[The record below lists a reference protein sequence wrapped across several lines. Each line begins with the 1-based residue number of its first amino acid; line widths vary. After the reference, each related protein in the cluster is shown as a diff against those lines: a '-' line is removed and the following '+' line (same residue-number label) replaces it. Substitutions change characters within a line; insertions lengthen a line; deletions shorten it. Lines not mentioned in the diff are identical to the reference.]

1 MQNDEV
7 IVLVANAKGRAR
19 VDKFVSY
26 TIDADLYS
34 PEGSFS
40 FECDF
45 KYDMNRGNLCQIFVN
60 RKCVMAGIID
70 TVRRSLSRSGPKMEI
85 EGRSVASVLADSSV
99 TKFGTL
105 PRTLPQLAERLVK
118 DLPFLSRKDFVFNSG
133 SDKDK
138 IKRKF
143 VELSPGDSVFDVLK
157 KAANSLGFLFWA
169 SPDGSLVFDKPV
181 ERGKADFRIHAFE
194 NGEEMDYIEGSVT
207 ETLNGQHSLIKV
219 IGESQ
224 DDSDI
229 KYVAA
234 SVKND
239 DFPFYRPL
247 VVNWNENEGPAKK
260 TAELQLATE
269 KASAIQLEYTMPGH
283 SQNGIPWTINAF
295 CDVED
300 HYNGAVDSYLIKRR
314 TFTLSRSEGKRTR
327 LELQPGGS
335 L

>member
-1 MQNDEV
+1 MNRDEV
-7 IVLVANAKGRAR
+7 ILLVRNAR

-40 FECDF
+40 FECNS
-45 KYDMNRGNLCQIFVN
+45 KYDVEKGNTCQIFVN

-70 TVRRSLSRSGPKMEI
+70 TVRRSLSRSGPKMNI
-85 EGRSVASVLADSSV
+85 EGRSVAAVLADSSV
-99 TKFGTL
+99 TKFATL
-105 PRTLPQLAERLVK
+105 PTTLPQLVERLVR
-118 DLPFLSRKDFVFNSG
+118 DLPFLSKKDFVFNSG
-133 SDKDK
+133 SDKAK
-138 IKRKF
+138 VQRKF
-143 VELSPGDSVFDVLK
+143 VEVSPGDSVFEVIK
-157 KAANSLGFLFWA
+157 KAANSQGYLFWA
-169 SPDGSLVFDKPV
+169 SPDGELVFDKPV
-181 ERGKADFRIHAFE
+181 ERGKTDFKIHAFE
-194 NGEEMDYIEGSVT
+194 DGSEIDYIEGSVS
-207 ETLNGQHSLIKV
+207 ETLNEQHSLIKV

-224 DDSDI
+224 DDNDI

-269 KASAIQLEYTMPGH
+269 KAASIQLEYTMPGH

-300 HYNGAVDSYLIKRR
+300 HYNGANGAYLIKRR
-314 TFTLSRSEGKRTR
+314 TFTLDRSEGKRTK

>member
-1 MQNDEV
+1 MNPDEV
-7 IVLVANAKGRAR
+7 ILLVRNAR

-26 TIDADLYS
+26 TIDSDLYS

-40 FECDF
+40 FECDSR
-45 KYDMNRGNLCQIFVN
+45 YDVNKGDTCQILVN
-60 RKCVMAGIID
+60 RVCVMAGIID

-85 EGRSVASVLADSSV
+85 EGRSVAAVLADSSV
-99 TKFGTL
+99 TKFATL
-105 PRTLPQLAERLVK
+105 PTTLPQLTERLVR
-118 DLPFLSRKDFVFNSG
+118 DLPFLSRKDFVFKSG
-133 SDKDK
+133 SDKAK
-138 IKRKF
+138 VQRKF
-143 VELSPGDSVFDVLK
+143 VEVSPGDSVFDVIK
-157 KAANSLGFLFWA
+157 KAANSQGYLFWA
-169 SPDGSLVFDKPV
+169 SPEGQLVFDKPV
-181 ERGKADFRIHAFE
+181 ERGKADFKIHAFE

-207 ETLNGQHSLIKV
+207 ETLDGQHSLIKV
-219 IGESQ
+219 VGESQ
-224 DDSDI
+224 DDNDI

-234 SVKND
+234 SVKNT

-269 KASAIQLEYTMPGH
+269 KAAAIQLEYTMPGH

-300 HYNGAVDSYLIKRR
+300 HYNGANDAYLIKHR
-314 TFTLSRSEGKRTR
+314 TFTLDRNEGKRTK

>member
-40 FECDF
+40 FECDS

-157 KAANSLGFLFWA
+157 KAAN
-169 SPDGSLVFDKPV
+169 
-181 ERGKADFRIHAFE
+181 
-194 NGEEMDYIEGSVT
+194 
-207 ETLNGQHSLIKV
+207 
-219 IGESQ
+219 
-224 DDSDI
+224 
-229 KYVAA
+229 
-234 SVKND
+234 
-239 DFPFYRPL
+239 
-247 VVNWNENEGPAKK
+247 
-260 TAELQLATE
+260 
-269 KASAIQLEYTMPGH
+269 
-283 SQNGIPWTINAF
+283 
-295 CDVED
+295 
-300 HYNGAVDSYLIKRR
+300 
-314 TFTLSRSEGKRTR
+314 
-327 LELQPGGS
+327 
-335 L
+335 

>member
-1 MQNDEV
+1 MNRDEV
-7 IVLVANAKGRAR
+7 ILLVRNAR

-40 FECDF
+40 FECDS
-45 KYDMNRGNLCQIFVN
+45 KYDVEKGNTCQIFVN

-70 TVRRSLSRSGPKMEI
+70 TVRRSLSRSGPKMNI
-85 EGRSVASVLADSSV
+85 EGRSVAAVLADSSV
-99 TKFGTL
+99 TKFATL
-105 PRTLPQLAERLVK
+105 PTTLPQLVERLVR

-133 SDKDK
+133 SDKAK
-138 IKRKF
+138 VQRKF
-143 VELSPGDSVFDVLK
+143 VEVSPGDSVFEVIK
-157 KAANSLGFLFWA
+157 KAANSQGYLFWA
-169 SPDGSLVFDKPV
+169 SPEGELVFDKPV
-181 ERGKADFRIHAFE
+181 ERGKTDFKIHAFE
-194 NGEEMDYIEGSVT
+194 DGSEIDYIEGSVS
-207 ETLNGQHSLIKV
+207 ETLNEQHSLIKV

-224 DDSDI
+224 DDNDI

-269 KASAIQLEYTMPGH
+269 KAASIQLEYTMPGH

-300 HYNGAVDSYLIKRR
+300 HYNGANGAYLIKRR
-314 TFTLSRSEGKRTR
+314 TFTLDRSEGKRTK

>member
-1 MQNDEV
+1 MNPDEV
-7 IVLVANAKGRAR
+7 ILLVRNAR

-26 TIDADLYS
+26 TIDSDLYS

-40 FECDF
+40 FECDSR
-45 KYDMNRGNLCQIFVN
+45 YDVNKGDTCQIFVN
-60 RKCVMAGIID
+60 RVCVMAGIID

-85 EGRSVASVLADSSV
+85 EGRSVAAVLADSSV
-99 TKFGTL
+99 TKFATL
-105 PRTLPQLAERLVK
+105 PTTLPQLTERLVR
-118 DLPFLSRKDFVFNSG
+118 DLPFLSRKDFVFKSG
-133 SDKDK
+133 SDKAK
-138 IKRKF
+138 VQRKF
-143 VELSPGDSVFDVLK
+143 VEVSPGDSVFDVIK
-157 KAANSLGFLFWA
+157 KAANSQGYLFWA
-169 SPDGSLVFDKPV
+169 SPEGQLVFDKPV
-181 ERGKADFRIHAFE
+181 ERGEADFKIHAFE
-194 NGEEMDYIEGSVT
+194 DGSEIDYIEGSVT
-207 ETLNGQHSLIKV
+207 ETLDGQHSLIKV
-219 IGESQ
+219 VGESQ
-224 DDSDI
+224 DDNDI

-234 SVKND
+234 SVKNS

-269 KASAIQLEYTMPGH
+269 KAAAIQLEYTMPGH

-300 HYNGAVDSYLIKRR
+300 HYNGANDAYLIKHR
-314 TFTLSRSEGKRTR
+314 TFTLDRNEGKRTK

>member
-1 MQNDEV
+1 MNPDEV
-7 IVLVANAKGRAR
+7 ILLVRNAR

-26 TIDADLYS
+26 TIDSDLYS

-40 FECDF
+40 FECDS
-45 KYDMNRGNLCQIFVN
+45 KYDVNKGDTCQIFVN
-60 RKCVMAGIID
+60 RVCVMAGIID
-70 TVRRSLSRSGPKMEI
+70 TVQRSLSHNGPKMNI
-85 EGRSVASVLADSSV
+85 DGRSVAAVLADSSV
-99 TKFGTL
+99 TKFATL
-105 PRTLPQLAERLVK
+105 PTTLPQLTERLVR
-118 DLPFLSRKDFVFNSG
+118 DLPFLSRKDFVFKSG
-133 SDKDK
+133 SDKAK
-138 IKRKF
+138 VQRKF
-143 VELSPGDSVFDVLK
+143 VEVSPGDSVFDVIK
-157 KAANSLGFLFWA
+157 KAANSQGYLFWA
-169 SPDGSLVFDKPV
+169 SPEGQLVFDKPV
-181 ERGKADFRIHAFE
+181 ERGKADFKIHAFE

-207 ETLNGQHSLIKV
+207 ETLDGQHSLIKV
-219 IGESQ
+219 VGESQ
-224 DDSDI
+224 DDNDI

-234 SVKND
+234 SVKNS

-269 KASAIQLEYTMPGH
+269 KAAAIQLEYTMPGH

-300 HYNGAVDSYLIKRR
+300 HYNGANDAYLIKHR
-314 TFTLSRSEGKRTR
+314 TFTLDRNEGKRTK

>member
-1 MQNDEV
+1 MNPDEV
-7 IVLVANAKGRAR
+7 ILLVRNAR

-26 TIDADLYS
+26 TIDSDLYS

-40 FECDF
+40 FECDSR
-45 KYDMNRGNLCQIFVN
+45 YDVNKGDTCQIFVN
-60 RKCVMAGIID
+60 RVCVMAGIID

-85 EGRSVASVLADSSV
+85 EGRSVAAVLADSSV
-99 TKFGTL
+99 TKFATL
-105 PRTLPQLAERLVK
+105 PTTLPQLTERLVR
-118 DLPFLSRKDFVFNSG
+118 DLPFLSRKDFVFKSG
-133 SDKDK
+133 SDKAK
-138 IKRKF
+138 VQRKF
-143 VELSPGDSVFDVLK
+143 VEVSPGDSVFEVIK
-157 KAANSLGFLFWA
+157 KAANSQGYLFWA
-169 SPDGSLVFDKPV
+169 SPEGQLVFDKPV
-181 ERGKADFRIHAFE
+181 ERGKADFKIHAFE

-207 ETLNGQHSLIKV
+207 ETIDGQHSLIKV
-219 IGESQ
+219 VGESQ
-224 DDSDI
+224 DDNDI

-234 SVKND
+234 SVKNS
-239 DFPFYRPL
+239 DFPFYRPF

-269 KASAIQLEYTMPGH
+269 KAAAIQLEYTMPGH

-300 HYNGAVDSYLIKRR
+300 HYNGANDAYLIKHR
-314 TFTLSRSEGKRTR
+314 TFTLDRNEGKRTK

>member
-1 MQNDEV
+1 MNRDEV
-7 IVLVANAKGRAR
+7 ILLVRNAR

-26 TIDADLYS
+26 TVAADLYS

-40 FECDF
+40 FECDS
-45 KYDMNRGNLCQIFVN
+45 KYDVNKGDTCQIFVN
-60 RKCVMAGIID
+60 RVCVMAGIID
-70 TVRRSLSRSGPKMEI
+70 TVRRSLSRNGPKMNI
-85 EGRSVASVLADSSV
+85 EGRSVAAVLADSSV
-99 TKFGTL
+99 TKFVSL
-105 PRTLPQLAERLVK
+105 PTTLPQLVERLVR
-118 DLPFLSRKDFVFNSG
+118 DLPFLSRKDFVFKSG
-133 SDKDK
+133 SDKVK
-138 IKRKF
+138 VQRKF
-143 VELSPGDSVFDVLK
+143 IEVSPGDSVFEVIK
-157 KAANSLGFLFWA
+157 KAANSQGYLFWA
-169 SPDGSLVFDKPV
+169 SPEGELVFDKPV
-181 ERGKADFRIHAFE
+181 ERGKADFKIHAFE
-194 NGEEMDYIEGSVT
+194 DGSEMDYIEGSVT
-207 ETLNGQHSLIKV
+207 ETINEQHSLIKV

-224 DDSDI
+224 DDNDI

-269 KASAIQLEYTMPGH
+269 KAAAIQLEYTMPGH

-300 HYNGAVDSYLIKRR
+300 HYNGANGAYLIKRR
-314 TFTLSRSEGKRTR
+314 TFTLDRNEGKRTK

-335 L
+335 I

>member
-1 MQNDEV
+1 MNPDEV
-7 IVLVANAKGRAR
+7 ILLVRNAR

-26 TIDADLYS
+26 TIDSDLYS

-40 FECDF
+40 FECDSR
-45 KYDMNRGNLCQIFVN
+45 YDVNKGDTCQIFVN
-60 RKCVMAGIID
+60 RVCVMAGIID
-70 TVRRSLSRSGPKMEI
+70 TVQRSLSRNGPKMNI
-85 EGRSVASVLADSSV
+85 DGRSVAAVLADSSV
-99 TKFGTL
+99 TKFATL
-105 PRTLPQLAERLVK
+105 PTTLPQLVERLVR
-118 DLPFLSRKDFVFNSG
+118 DLPFLSRKDFVFKSG
-133 SDKDK
+133 SDKVK
-138 IKRKF
+138 VQRKF
-143 VELSPGDSVFDVLK
+143 IEVSPGDSVFDVIK
-157 KAANSLGFLFWA
+157 KAANSQGYLFWA
-169 SPDGSLVFDKPV
+169 SPEGELVFDKPV
-181 ERGKADFRIHAFE
+181 EHGKADFKIHAFE
-194 NGEEMDYIEGSVT
+194 DGSEMDYIEGSVS
-207 ETLNGQHSLIKV
+207 ETINEQHSLIKV

-224 DDSDI
+224 DDNDI

-269 KASAIQLEYTMPGH
+269 KAAAIQLEYTMPGH

-300 HYNGAVDSYLIKRR
+300 HYNGANGAYLIKRR
-314 TFTLSRSEGKRTR
+314 TFTLDRNEGKRTK

>member
-1 MQNDEV
+1 MNRDEV
-7 IVLVANAKGRAR
+7 ILLVRNAR

-40 FECDF
+40 FECDS
-45 KYDMNRGNLCQIFVN
+45 KYDVNKGDTCLIFVN
-60 RKCVMAGIID
+60 RVCVMAGIID
-70 TVRRSLSRSGPKMEI
+70 TVRRSLSRNGPKMNI
-85 EGRSVASVLADSSV
+85 EGRSVAAVLADSSV
-99 TKFGTL
+99 TKFVSL
-105 PRTLPQLAERLVK
+105 PTTLPQLVERLVR
-118 DLPFLSRKDFVFNSG
+118 DLPFLSRKDFVFKSG
-133 SDKDK
+133 SDKVK
-138 IKRKF
+138 VQRKF
-143 VELSPGDSVFDVLK
+143 IEVSPGDSVFEVIK
-157 KAANSLGFLFWA
+157 KAANSQGYLFGA
-169 SPDGSLVFDKPV
+169 SPEGELVFDKPV
-181 ERGKADFRIHAFE
+181 ERGKADFKIHAFE
-194 NGEEMDYIEGSVT
+194 DGSEMDYIEGSVT
-207 ETLNGQHSLIKV
+207 ETINEQHSLIKV

-224 DDSDI
+224 DDNDI

-269 KASAIQLEYTMPGH
+269 KAAAIQLEYTMPGH

-300 HYNGAVDSYLIKRR
+300 HYNGANGAYLIKRR
-314 TFTLSRSEGKRTR
+314 TFTLDRNEGKRTK

-335 L
+335 I

>member
-1 MQNDEV
+1 MNRDEV
-7 IVLVANAKGRAR
+7 ILLVRNAR

-40 FECDF
+40 FECDS
-45 KYDMNRGNLCQIFVN
+45 KYDVEKGNTCQIFVN

-70 TVRRSLSRSGPKMEI
+70 TVRRSLSRSGPKMSI
-85 EGRSVASVLADSSV
+85 EGRSVAAVLADSSV
-99 TKFGTL
+99 TKFATL
-105 PRTLPQLAERLVK
+105 PTTLPQLVERLVR

-133 SDKDK
+133 SDKAK
-138 IKRKF
+138 VQRKF
-143 VELSPGDSVFDVLK
+143 VEVSPGDSVFEVIK
-157 KAANSLGFLFWA
+157 KAANSQGYLFWA
-169 SPDGSLVFDKPV
+169 SPDGELVFDKPV
-181 ERGKADFRIHAFE
+181 ERGKTDFKIHAFE
-194 NGEEMDYIEGSVT
+194 DGSEIDYIEGSVS
-207 ETLNGQHSLIKV
+207 ETLNEQHSLIKV

-224 DDSDI
+224 DDNDI

-269 KASAIQLEYTMPGH
+269 KAASIQLEYTMPGH

-300 HYNGAVDSYLIKRR
+300 HYNGANGAYLIKRR
-314 TFTLSRSEGKRTR
+314 TFTLDRSEGKRTK

>member
-1 MQNDEV
+1 MNRDEV
-7 IVLVANAKGRAR
+7 ILLVRNAR

-26 TIDADLYS
+26 TINSDLYS

-40 FECDF
+40 FECDSR
-45 KYDMNRGNLCQIFVN
+45 YDVNKGDTCQIFVN
-60 RKCVMAGIID
+60 RVCVMAGIID

-85 EGRSVASVLADSSV
+85 EGRSVAAVLADSSV
-99 TKFGTL
+99 TKFATL
-105 PRTLPQLAERLVK
+105 PTTLPQLVERLVR
-118 DLPFLSRKDFVFNSG
+118 DLPFLSRKDFVFKSG
-133 SDKDK
+133 SDKVK
-138 IKRKF
+138 VHRKF
-143 VELSPGDSVFDVLK
+143 VEISPGDSVFDVIK
-157 KAANSLGFLFWA
+157 KAANSQGYLFWA
-169 SPDGSLVFDKPV
+169 SPEGQLVFDKPV
-181 ERGKADFRIHAFE
+181 ERGKADFKIHAFE

-207 ETLNGQHSLIKV
+207 ETLDGQHSLIKV
-219 IGESQ
+219 VGESQ
-224 DDSDI
+224 DDNDI

-234 SVKND
+234 SVKNS

-269 KASAIQLEYTMPGH
+269 KAAAIQLEYTMPGH

-300 HYNGAVDSYLIKRR
+300 HYNGANDAYLIKHR
-314 TFTLSRSEGKRTR
+314 TFTLDRNEGKRTK

>member
-1 MQNDEV
+1 MNPDEV
-7 IVLVANAKGRAR
+7 ILLVRNAR

-26 TIDADLYS
+26 TIDSDLYS

-40 FECDF
+40 FECDSR
-45 KYDMNRGNLCQIFVN
+45 YDVNKGDTCQIFVN
-60 RKCVMAGIID
+60 RVCVMAGIID

-85 EGRSVASVLADSSV
+85 EGRSVAAVLADSSV
-99 TKFGTL
+99 TKFATL
-105 PRTLPQLAERLVK
+105 PTTLPQLTERLVR
-118 DLPFLSRKDFVFNSG
+118 DLPFLSRKDFVFKSG
-133 SDKDK
+133 SDKAK
-138 IKRKF
+138 VQRKF
-143 VELSPGDSVFDVLK
+143 VEVSPGDSVFEVIK
-157 KAANSLGFLFWA
+157 KAANSQGYLFWA
-169 SPDGSLVFDKPV
+169 SPEGQLVFDKPV
-181 ERGKADFRIHAFE
+181 ERGKADFKIHAFE

-207 ETLNGQHSLIKV
+207 ETLDGQHSLIKV
-219 IGESQ
+219 VGESQ
-224 DDSDI
+224 DDNDI

-234 SVKND
+234 SVKNS

-247 VVNWNENEGPAKK
+247 VVNWNENEGLAKK

-269 KASAIQLEYTMPGH
+269 KAAAIQLEYTMPGH

-300 HYNGAVDSYLIKRR
+300 HYNGANDAYLIKHR
-314 TFTLSRSEGKRTR
+314 TFTLDRNEGKRTK

>member
-1 MQNDEV
+1 MNPDEV
-7 IVLVANAKGRAR
+7 ILLVRNAR

-26 TIDADLYS
+26 TIDSDLYS

-40 FECDF
+40 FECDSR
-45 KYDMNRGNLCQIFVN
+45 YDVNKGDTCQIFVN
-60 RKCVMAGIID
+60 RVCVMAGIID
-70 TVRRSLSRSGPKMEI
+70 TVRRSLSRSGPKMDI
-85 EGRSVASVLADSSV
+85 EGRSVAAVLADSSV
-99 TKFGTL
+99 TKFATL
-105 PRTLPQLAERLVK
+105 PTTLPQLTERLVR
-118 DLPFLSRKDFVFNSG
+118 DLPFLSRKDFVFKSG
-133 SDKDK
+133 SDKAK
-138 IKRKF
+138 VQRKF
-143 VELSPGDSVFDVLK
+143 VEVSPGDSVFEVIK
-157 KAANSLGFLFWA
+157 KAANSQGYLFWA
-169 SPDGSLVFDKPV
+169 SPEGQLVFDKPV
-181 ERGKADFRIHAFE
+181 ERGKADFKIHAFE

-207 ETLNGQHSLIKV
+207 ETLDGQHSLIKV
-219 IGESQ
+219 VGESQ
-224 DDSDI
+224 DDNDI

-234 SVKND
+234 SVKNT

-269 KASAIQLEYTMPGH
+269 KAAAIQLEYTMPGH

-300 HYNGAVDSYLIKRR
+300 HYNGANDAYLIKHR
-314 TFTLSRSEGKRTR
+314 TFTLDRNEGKRTK

>member
-1 MQNDEV
+1 MNRDEV
-7 IVLVANAKGRAR
+7 ILLVRNAR

-40 FECDF
+40 FECDS
-45 KYDMNRGNLCQIFVN
+45 KYDVNKGDTCQIFVN
-60 RKCVMAGIID
+60 RVCVMAGIID
-70 TVRRSLSRSGPKMEI
+70 TVQRSLSRNGPKMNI
-85 EGRSVASVLADSSV
+85 DGRSVAAVLADSSV
-99 TKFGTL
+99 TKFATL
-105 PRTLPQLAERLVK
+105 PTTLPQLVERLVR
-118 DLPFLSRKDFVFNSG
+118 DLPFLSRKDFVFKSG
-133 SDKDK
+133 SDKVK
-138 IKRKF
+138 VQRKF
-143 VELSPGDSVFDVLK
+143 IEVSPGNSVFEVIK
-157 KAANSLGFLFWA
+157 KAANSQGYLFWA
-169 SPDGSLVFDKPV
+169 SPEGELVFDKPV
-181 ERGKADFRIHAFE
+181 ERGKADFKIHAFE
-194 NGEEMDYIEGSVT
+194 DGSEMDYIEGSVT
-207 ETLNGQHSLIKV
+207 ETINEQHSLIKV

-224 DDSDI
+224 DDNDI

-269 KASAIQLEYTMPGH
+269 KAAAIQLEYTMPGH

-300 HYNGAVDSYLIKRR
+300 HYNGANGAYLIKRR
-314 TFTLSRSEGKRTR
+314 TFTLDRNEGKRTK

>member
-1 MQNDEV
+1 MNRDEV
-7 IVLVANAKGRAR
+7 ILLVRNAR

-40 FECDF
+40 FECDS
-45 KYDMNRGNLCQIFVN
+45 KYDVNKGDTCQIFVN
-60 RKCVMAGIID
+60 RVCVMAGIID
-70 TVRRSLSRSGPKMEI
+70 TVRRSLSRSGPKMDI
-85 EGRSVASVLADSSV
+85 EGRSVAAVLADSSV
-99 TKFGTL
+99 TKFATL
-105 PRTLPQLAERLVK
+105 PTTLPQLTERLVR
-118 DLPFLSRKDFVFNSG
+118 DLPFLSRKDFVFKSG
-133 SDKDK
+133 SDKAK
-138 IKRKF
+138 VQRKF
-143 VELSPGDSVFDVLK
+143 VEVSPGDSVFDVIK
-157 KAANSLGFLFWA
+157 KAANSQGYLFWA
-169 SPDGSLVFDKPV
+169 SPEGQLVFDKPV
-181 ERGKADFRIHAFE
+181 ERGKADFKIHAFE

-207 ETLNGQHSLIKV
+207 ETLDGQHSLIKV
-219 IGESQ
+219 VGESQ
-224 DDSDI
+224 DDNDI

-234 SVKND
+234 SVKNS

-269 KASAIQLEYTMPGH
+269 KAAAIQLEYTMPGH

-300 HYNGAVDSYLIKRR
+300 HYNGANDAYLIKHR
-314 TFTLSRSEGKRTR
+314 TFTLDRNEGKRTK

>member
-1 MQNDEV
+1 MNPDEV
-7 IVLVANAKGRAR
+7 ILLVRNAR

-26 TIDADLYS
+26 TIDSDLYS

-40 FECDF
+40 FECDSR
-45 KYDMNRGNLCQIFVN
+45 YDVNKGDTCQIFVN
-60 RKCVMAGIID
+60 RVCVMAGIID

-85 EGRSVASVLADSSV
+85 EGRSVAAVLADSSV
-99 TKFGTL
+99 TKFATL
-105 PRTLPQLAERLVK
+105 PTTLPQLTERLVR
-118 DLPFLSRKDFVFNSG
+118 DLPFLSRKDFVFKSG
-133 SDKDK
+133 SDKAK
-138 IKRKF
+138 VQRKF
-143 VELSPGDSVFDVLK
+143 VEVSPGDSVFDVIK
-157 KAANSLGFLFWA
+157 KAANSQGYLFWA
-169 SPDGSLVFDKPV
+169 SPEGQLVFDKPV
-181 ERGKADFRIHAFE
+181 ERGKADFKIHAFE

-207 ETLNGQHSLIKV
+207 ETLDGQHSLIKV
-219 IGESQ
+219 VGESQ
-224 DDSDI
+224 DDNDI

-234 SVKND
+234 SVKNS

-269 KASAIQLEYTMPGH
+269 KAAAIQLEYTMPGH

-300 HYNGAVDSYLIKRR
+300 HYNGANDAYLIKHR
-314 TFTLSRSEGKRTR
+314 TFTLDRNEGKRTKI
-327 LELQPGGS
+327 ELQPGGS

>member
-1 MQNDEV
+1 MNPDEV
-7 IVLVANAKGRAR
+7 ILLVRNAR

-26 TIDADLYS
+26 TIDSDLYS

-40 FECDF
+40 FECDSR
-45 KYDMNRGNLCQIFVN
+45 YDVNKGDTCQIFVN
-60 RKCVMAGIID
+60 RVCVMAGIID

-85 EGRSVASVLADSSV
+85 EGRSVAAVLADSSV
-99 TKFGTL
+99 TKFATL
-105 PRTLPQLAERLVK
+105 PTTLPQLTERLVR
-118 DLPFLSRKDFVFNSG
+118 DLPFLSRKDFVFKSG
-133 SDKDK
+133 SDKAK
-138 IKRKF
+138 VQRKF
-143 VELSPGDSVFDVLK
+143 VEVSPGDSVFDVIK
-157 KAANSLGFLFWA
+157 KAANSQGYLFWA
-169 SPDGSLVFDKPV
+169 SPEGQLVFDKPV
-181 ERGKADFRIHAFE
+181 ERGKSDFKIHAFE

-207 ETLNGQHSLIKV
+207 ETLDGQHSLIKV
-219 IGESQ
+219 VGESQ
-224 DDSDI
+224 DNNDI

-234 SVKND
+234 SVKNS

-269 KASAIQLEYTMPGH
+269 KAAAIQLEYTMPGH

-300 HYNGAVDSYLIKRR
+300 HYNGANDAYLIKHR
-314 TFTLSRSEGKRTR
+314 TFTLDRNEGKRTK

>member
-1 MQNDEV
+1 MNPDEV
-7 IVLVANAKGRAR
+7 ILLVRNAR

-26 TIDADLYS
+26 TIDSDLYS

-40 FECDF
+40 FECDS
-45 KYDMNRGNLCQIFVN
+45 KYDVNKGDTCQIFVN
-60 RKCVMAGIID
+60 RVCVMAGIID
-70 TVRRSLSRSGPKMEI
+70 TVRRSLSRSGPKMDI
-85 EGRSVASVLADSSV
+85 EGRSVAAVLADSSV
-99 TKFGTL
+99 TKFVTL
-105 PRTLPQLAERLVK
+105 PTTLPQLTERLVR
-118 DLPFLSRKDFVFNSG
+118 DLPFLSRKDFVFKSG
-133 SDKDK
+133 SDKAK
-138 IKRKF
+138 VQRKF
-143 VELSPGDSVFDVLK
+143 VEVSPGDSVFDVIK
-157 KAANSLGFLFWA
+157 KAANSQGYLFWA
-169 SPDGSLVFDKPV
+169 SPEGQLVFDKPV
-181 ERGKADFRIHAFE
+181 ERGKADFKIHAFE

-207 ETLNGQHSLIKV
+207 ETLDGQHSLIKV
-219 IGESQ
+219 VGESQ
-224 DDSDI
+224 DDNDI

-234 SVKND
+234 SVKNT

-269 KASAIQLEYTMPGH
+269 KAAAIQLEYTMPGH

-300 HYNGAVDSYLIKRR
+300 HYNGANDAYLIKHR
-314 TFTLSRSEGKRTR
+314 TFTLDRNEGKRTK

>member
-1 MQNDEV
+1 MNPDEV
-7 IVLVANAKGRAR
+7 ILLVRNAR

-26 TIDADLYS
+26 TIDSDLYS

-40 FECDF
+40 FECDSR
-45 KYDMNRGNLCQIFVN
+45 YDVNKGDNCQIFVN
-60 RKCVMAGIID
+60 RVCVMAGIID

-85 EGRSVASVLADSSV
+85 EGRSVAAVLADSSV
-99 TKFGTL
+99 TKFATL
-105 PRTLPQLAERLVK
+105 PTTLPQLTERLVR
-118 DLPFLSRKDFVFNSG
+118 DLPFLSRKDFVFKSG
-133 SDKDK
+133 SDKAK
-138 IKRKF
+138 VQRKF
-143 VELSPGDSVFDVLK
+143 VEVSPGDSVFDVIK
-157 KAANSLGFLFWA
+157 KAANSQGYLFWA
-169 SPDGSLVFDKPV
+169 SPEGQLVFDKPV
-181 ERGKADFRIHAFE
+181 ERGKADFKIHAFE

-207 ETLNGQHSLIKV
+207 ETLDGQHSLIKV
-219 IGESQ
+219 VGESQ
-224 DDSDI
+224 DDNDI

-234 SVKND
+234 SVKNS

-269 KASAIQLEYTMPGH
+269 KAAAIQLEYTMPGH

-300 HYNGAVDSYLIKRR
+300 HYNGANDAYLIKHR
-314 TFTLSRSEGKRTR
+314 TFTLDRNEGKRTK

>member
-1 MQNDEV
+1 MNPDEV
-7 IVLVANAKGRAR
+7 ILLVRNAR

-26 TIDADLYS
+26 TIDSDLYS

-40 FECDF
+40 FECDSR
-45 KYDMNRGNLCQIFVN
+45 YDVNKGDTCQIFVN
-60 RKCVMAGIID
+60 RVCVMAGIID

-85 EGRSVASVLADSSV
+85 EGRSVAAVLADSSV
-99 TKFGTL
+99 TKFATL
-105 PRTLPQLAERLVK
+105 PTTLPQLTERLVR
-118 DLPFLSRKDFVFNSG
+118 DLPFLSRKDFVFKSG
-133 SDKDK
+133 SDKAK
-138 IKRKF
+138 VQRKF
-143 VELSPGDSVFDVLK
+143 VEVSPGDSVFDVIK
-157 KAANSLGFLFWA
+157 KAANSQGYLFWA
-169 SPDGSLVFDKPV
+169 SPEGQLVFDKPV
-181 ERGKADFRIHAFE
+181 ERGKADFKIHAFE

-207 ETLNGQHSLIKV
+207 ETLDGQHSLIKV
-219 IGESQ
+219 VGESQ
-224 DDSDI
+224 DDNDI

-234 SVKND
+234 SVKNS

-269 KASAIQLEYTMPGH
+269 KAAAIQLEYTMPGH

-300 HYNGAVDSYLIKRR
+300 HYNGANDAYLIKHR
-314 TFTLSRSEGKRTR
+314 TFTLDRNEGKRTK

>member
-1 MQNDEV
+1 MNRDEV
-7 IVLVANAKGRAR
+7 ILLVRNAR

-40 FECDF
+40 FECDS
-45 KYDMNRGNLCQIFVN
+45 KYDVNKGDTCQIFVN
-60 RKCVMAGIID
+60 RVCVMAGIID
-70 TVRRSLSRSGPKMEI
+70 TVQRSLSRNGPKMNI
-85 EGRSVASVLADSSV
+85 DGRSVAAVLADSSV
-99 TKFGTL
+99 TKFATL
-105 PRTLPQLAERLVK
+105 PTTLPQLVERLVR
-118 DLPFLSRKDFVFNSG
+118 DLPFLSRKDFVFKSG
-133 SDKDK
+133 SDKVK
-138 IKRKF
+138 VHRKF
-143 VELSPGDSVFDVLK
+143 IEVSPGDSVFEVIK
-157 KAANSLGFLFWA
+157 KAANSQGYLFWA
-169 SPDGSLVFDKPV
+169 SPEGELVFDKPV
-181 ERGKADFRIHAFE
+181 ERGKADFKIHAFE
-194 NGEEMDYIEGSVT
+194 DGPEMDYIEGSVT
-207 ETLNGQHSLIKV
+207 ETLNEQHSLIKV

-283 SQNGIPWTINAF
+283 SQNGKPWTINTF

-300 HYNGAVDSYLIKRR
+300 HYNGANGAYLIKRR
-314 TFTLSRSEGKRTR
+314 TFTLDRNEGKRTK

>member
-1 MQNDEV
+1 MNRDEV
-7 IVLVANAKGRAR
+7 ILLVRNAR

-40 FECDF
+40 FECDS
-45 KYDMNRGNLCQIFVN
+45 KYDVNKGDTCQIFVN
-60 RKCVMAGIID
+60 RMCVMAGIID
-70 TVRRSLSRSGPKMEI
+70 TVQRSLSRNGPKMNI
-85 EGRSVASVLADSSV
+85 DGRSVAAVLADSSV
-99 TKFGTL
+99 TKFATL
-105 PRTLPQLAERLVK
+105 PTTLPQLVERLVR
-118 DLPFLSRKDFVFNSG
+118 DLPFLSRKDFVFKSG
-133 SDKDK
+133 SDKVK
-138 IKRKF
+138 VHRKF
-143 VELSPGDSVFDVLK
+143 IEVSPGDSVFEVIK
-157 KAANSLGFLFWA
+157 KAANSQGYLFWA
-169 SPDGSLVFDKPV
+169 SPEGELVFDKPV
-181 ERGKADFRIHAFE
+181 ERGKADFKIHAFE
-194 NGEEMDYIEGSVT
+194 DGSEMDYIEGSVT
-207 ETLNGQHSLIKV
+207 ETLDGQHSLIKV
-219 IGESQ
+219 VGESQ
-224 DDSDI
+224 DDNDI

-234 SVKND
+234 SVKNT

-269 KASAIQLEYTMPGH
+269 KAAAIQLEYTMPGH

-300 HYNGAVDSYLIKRR
+300 HYNGANDAYLIKHR
-314 TFTLSRSEGKRTR
+314 TFTLDRNEGKRTK

>member
-1 MQNDEV
+1 MNRDEV
-7 IVLVANAKGRAR
+7 ILLVRNAR

-40 FECDF
+40 FECDS
-45 KYDMNRGNLCQIFVN
+45 KYDVEKGNTCQIFVN

-70 TVRRSLSRSGPKMEI
+70 TVRRSLSRSGPKMNI
-85 EGRSVASVLADSSV
+85 EGRSVAAVLADSSV
-99 TKFGTL
+99 TKFATL
-105 PRTLPQLAERLVK
+105 PTTLPQLVERLVR

-133 SDKDK
+133 SDKAK
-138 IKRKF
+138 VQRKF
-143 VELSPGDSVFDVLK
+143 VEVSPGDSVFEVIK
-157 KAANSLGFLFWA
+157 KAANSQGYLFWA
-169 SPDGSLVFDKPV
+169 SPDGELVFDKPV
-181 ERGKADFRIHAFE
+181 ERGKTDFKIHAFE
-194 NGEEMDYIEGSVT
+194 DGSEIDYIEGSVS
-207 ETLNGQHSLIKV
+207 ETLNEQHSLIKV

-224 DDSDI
+224 DDNDI

-269 KASAIQLEYTMPGH
+269 KAASIQLEYTMPGH

-300 HYNGAVDSYLIKRR
+300 HYNGANGAYLIKRR
-314 TFTLSRSEGKRTR
+314 TFTLDRSEGKRTK

>member
-1 MQNDEV
+1 MNRDEV
-7 IVLVANAKGRAR
+7 ILLVRNAR

-40 FECDF
+40 FECDS
-45 KYDMNRGNLCQIFVN
+45 KYDVEKGNTCQIFVN

-70 TVRRSLSRSGPKMEI
+70 TVRRSLSRSGPKMNI
-85 EGRSVASVLADSSV
+85 EGRSVAAVLADSSV
-99 TKFGTL
+99 TKFATL
-105 PRTLPQLAERLVK
+105 PTTLPQLVERLVR

-133 SDKDK
+133 SDKAK
-138 IKRKF
+138 VQRKF
-143 VELSPGDSVFDVLK
+143 VEVSPGDSVFEVIK
-157 KAANSLGFLFWA
+157 KAANSQGYLFWV
-169 SPDGSLVFDKPV
+169 SPEGELVFDKPV
-181 ERGKADFRIHAFE
+181 ERGKADFKIHAFE
-194 NGEEMDYIEGSVT
+194 DGSEIDYIEGSVS
-207 ETLNGQHSLIKV
+207 ETLNEQHSLIKV

-224 DDSDI
+224 DDNDI

-269 KASAIQLEYTMPGH
+269 KAASIQLEYTMPGH

-300 HYNGAVDSYLIKRR
+300 HYNGANGAYLIKRR
-314 TFTLSRSEGKRTR
+314 TFTLDRSEGKRTK

>member
-1 MQNDEV
+1 MNPDEV
-7 IVLVANAKGRAR
+7 ILLVRNAR

-26 TIDADLYS
+26 TIDSDLYS

-40 FECDF
+40 FECDSR
-45 KYDMNRGNLCQIFVN
+45 YDVNKGDTCQIFVN
-60 RKCVMAGIID
+60 RVCVMAGIID

-85 EGRSVASVLADSSV
+85 EGRSVAAVLADSSV
-99 TKFGTL
+99 TKFATL
-105 PRTLPQLAERLVK
+105 PTTLPQLTERLVR
-118 DLPFLSRKDFVFNSG
+118 DLPFLSRKDFVFKSG
-133 SDKDK
+133 SDKAK
-138 IKRKF
+138 VQRKF
-143 VELSPGDSVFDVLK
+143 VEVSPGDSVFDVIK
-157 KAANSLGFLFWA
+157 KAANSQGYLFWA
-169 SPDGSLVFDKPV
+169 SPEGQLVFDKPV
-181 ERGKADFRIHAFE
+181 ERGKADFKIHAFE

-207 ETLNGQHSLIKV
+207 ETIDGQHSLIKV
-219 IGESQ
+219 VGESQ
-224 DDSDI
+224 DDNDI

-234 SVKND
+234 SVKNT

-269 KASAIQLEYTMPGH
+269 KAAAIQLEYTMPGH

-300 HYNGAVDSYLIKRR
+300 HYNGANDAYLIKHR
-314 TFTLSRSEGKRTR
+314 TFTLDRNEEKRTK

>member
-1 MQNDEV
+1 MNRDEV
-7 IVLVANAKGRAR
+7 ILLVEKALADR
-19 VDKFVSY
+19 FVSY
-26 TIDADLYS
+26 TIDDDLYS

-40 FECDF
+40 FECNS
-45 KYDMNRGNLCQIFVN
+45 KYDINRGDSCEIFVN
-60 RKCVMAGIID
+60 RKRVMKGIVD

-85 EGRSVASVLADSSV
+85 EGRSVAAVLADSSV
-99 TKFGTL
+99 TKFATL
-105 PRTLPQLAERLVK
+105 PTTLPQLTERLVR
-118 DLPFLSRKDFVFNSG
+118 DLPFLSRKDFVFKSG
-133 SDKDK
+133 SDKAK
-138 IKRKF
+138 VQRKF
-143 VELSPGDSVFDVLK
+143 VEVSPGDSVFDVIK
-157 KAANSLGFLFWA
+157 KAANSQGYLFWA
-169 SPDGSLVFDKPV
+169 SPEGQLVFDKPV
-181 ERGKADFRIHAFE
+181 ERGKADFKIHAFE

-207 ETLNGQHSLIKV
+207 ETLDGQHSLIKV
-219 IGESQ
+219 VGESQ
-224 DDSDI
+224 DDNDI

-234 SVKND
+234 SVKNS

-269 KASAIQLEYTMPGH
+269 KAAAIQLEYTMPGH

-300 HYNGAVDSYLIKRR
+300 HYNGANGAYLIKRR
-314 TFTLSRSEGKRTR
+314 TFTLDRNEGKRTK

>member
-1 MQNDEV
+1 MNRDEV
-7 IVLVANAKGRAR
+7 ILLVRNAR

-40 FECDF
+40 FECNS
-45 KYDMNRGNLCQIFVN
+45 KYDVEKGNTCQIFVN

-70 TVRRSLSRSGPKMEI
+70 TVRRSLSRSGPKMNI
-85 EGRSVASVLADSSV
+85 EGRSVAAVLADSSV
-99 TKFGTL
+99 TKFATL
-105 PRTLPQLAERLVK
+105 PTTLPQLVERLVR

-133 SDKDK
+133 SDKAK
-138 IKRKF
+138 VQRKF
-143 VELSPGDSVFDVLK
+143 VEVSPGDSVFEVIK
-157 KAANSLGFLFWA
+157 KAANSQGYLFWA
-169 SPDGSLVFDKPV
+169 SPDGELVFDKPV
-181 ERGKADFRIHAFE
+181 ERGKTDFKIHAFE
-194 NGEEMDYIEGSVT
+194 DGSEIDYIEGSVS
-207 ETLNGQHSLIKV
+207 ETLNEQHSLIKV

-224 DDSDI
+224 DDNDI

-269 KASAIQLEYTMPGH
+269 KAASIQLEYTMPGH

-300 HYNGAVDSYLIKRR
+300 HYNGANGAYLIKRR
-314 TFTLSRSEGKRTR
+314 TFTLDRSEGKRTK

>member
-1 MQNDEV
+1 MNRDEV
-7 IVLVANAKGRAR
+7 ILLVRNAR

-40 FECDF
+40 FECDS
-45 KYDMNRGNLCQIFVN
+45 KYDVEKGNTCQIFVN

-70 TVRRSLSRSGPKMEI
+70 TVRRSLSRSGPKMNI
-85 EGRSVASVLADSSV
+85 EGRSVAAVLADSSV
-99 TKFGTL
+99 TKFATL
-105 PRTLPQLAERLVK
+105 PTTLPQLVERLVR
-118 DLPFLSRKDFVFNSG
+118 DLPFLSKKDFVFNSG
-133 SDKDK
+133 SDKAEVQ
-138 IKRKF
+138 RKF
-143 VELSPGDSVFDVLK
+143 VEVSPGDSVFEVIK
-157 KAANSLGFLFWA
+157 KAANSQGYLFWA
-169 SPDGSLVFDKPV
+169 SPEGELVFDKPV
-181 ERGKADFRIHAFE
+181 ERGKADFKIHAFE
-194 NGEEMDYIEGSVT
+194 DGSEIDYIEGSVS
-207 ETLNGQHSLIKV
+207 ETLNEQHSLIKV
-219 IGESQ
+219 IGECQ
-224 DDSDI
+224 DDNDI

-269 KASAIQLEYTMPGH
+269 KAASIQLEYTMPGH

-300 HYNGAVDSYLIKRR
+300 HYNGANGAYLIKRR
-314 TFTLSRSEGKRTR
+314 TFTLDRNEGKRTK

>member
-1 MQNDEV
+1 MNRDEV
-7 IVLVANAKGRAR
+7 ILLVRNAR

-40 FECDF
+40 FECDS
-45 KYDMNRGNLCQIFVN
+45 KYDVNKGDTSQIFVN
-60 RKCVMAGIID
+60 RVCVMAGIID
-70 TVRRSLSRSGPKMEI
+70 TVRRSLSRNGPKMNI
-85 EGRSVASVLADSSV
+85 EGRSVAAVLADSSV
-99 TKFGTL
+99 TKFISL
-105 PRTLPQLAERLVK
+105 PTTLPQLVERLVR
-118 DLPFLSRKDFVFNSG
+118 DLPFLSRKDFVFKSG
-133 SDKDK
+133 SDKVK
-138 IKRKF
+138 VQRKF
-143 VELSPGDSVFDVLK
+143 IEVSPGDSVFEVIK
-157 KAANSLGFLFWA
+157 KAANSQGYLFWA
-169 SPDGSLVFDKPV
+169 SPEGELVFDKPV
-181 ERGKADFRIHAFE
+181 ERGKADFKIHAFE
-194 NGEEMDYIEGSVT
+194 DGSEMDYIEGSVT
-207 ETLNGQHSLIKV
+207 ETINEQHSLIKV

-224 DDSDI
+224 DDNDI

-269 KASAIQLEYTMPGH
+269 KAAAIQLEYTMPGH

-300 HYNGAVDSYLIKRR
+300 HYNGANGAYLIKRR
-314 TFTLSRSEGKRTR
+314 TFTLDRNEGKRTK

-335 L
+335 I

>member
-1 MQNDEV
+1 MNRDEV
-7 IVLVANAKGRAR
+7 ILLVRNAR

-40 FECDF
+40 FECDS
-45 KYDMNRGNLCQIFVN
+45 KYDVNKGDTCQIFVN
-60 RKCVMAGIID
+60 RVCVMAGIID
-70 TVRRSLSRSGPKMEI
+70 TVQRSLSRNGPKMNI
-85 EGRSVASVLADSSV
+85 DGRSVAAVLADSSV
-99 TKFGTL
+99 TKFVSL
-105 PRTLPQLAERLVK
+105 PTTLPQLVERLVR
-118 DLPFLSRKDFVFNSG
+118 DLPFLSRKDFVFKSG
-133 SDKDK
+133 SDKVK
-138 IKRKF
+138 VQRKF
-143 VELSPGDSVFDVLK
+143 IEVSPGDSVFEVIK
-157 KAANSLGFLFWA
+157 KAANSQGYLFWA
-169 SPDGSLVFDKPV
+169 SPEGELVFDKPV
-181 ERGKADFRIHAFE
+181 ERGKVDFKIHAFE
-194 NGEEMDYIEGSVT
+194 DGSEMDYIEGSVT
-207 ETLNGQHSLIKV
+207 ETINEQHSLIKV

-224 DDSDI
+224 DDNDI

-269 KASAIQLEYTMPGH
+269 KAAAIQLEYTMPGH

-300 HYNGAVDSYLIKRR
+300 HYNGANGAYLIKRR
-314 TFTLSRSEGKRTR
+314 TFTLDRNEGKRTK

-335 L
+335 I

>member
-1 MQNDEV
+1 MNRDEV
-7 IVLVANAKGRAR
+7 ILLVRNAR

-40 FECDF
+40 FECDS
-45 KYDMNRGNLCQIFVN
+45 KYDVNKGDTCQIFVN
-60 RKCVMAGIID
+60 RVCVMAGIID
-70 TVRRSLSRSGPKMEI
+70 TVRRSLSRNGPKMNI
-85 EGRSVASVLADSSV
+85 EGRSVAAVLADSSV
-99 TKFGTL
+99 TKFISL
-105 PRTLPQLAERLVK
+105 PTTLPQLVERLVR
-118 DLPFLSRKDFVFNSG
+118 DLPFLSRKDFVFKSG
-133 SDKDK
+133 SDKVK
-138 IKRKF
+138 VQRKF
-143 VELSPGDSVFDVLK
+143 IEVSPGDSVFEVIK
-157 KAANSLGFLFWA
+157 KAANSQGYLFWA
-169 SPDGSLVFDKPV
+169 SPEGELVFDKPV
-181 ERGKADFRIHAFE
+181 ERGKADFKIHAFE
-194 NGEEMDYIEGSVT
+194 DGSEMDYIEGSVT
-207 ETLNGQHSLIKV
+207 ETINEQHSLIKV

-224 DDSDI
+224 DDNDI

-269 KASAIQLEYTMPGH
+269 KAAAIQLEYTMPGH

-300 HYNGAVDSYLIKRR
+300 HYNGANGAYLIKRR
-314 TFTLSRSEGKRTR
+314 TFTLDRNEGKRTK

-335 L
+335 I

>member
-1 MQNDEV
+1 MNRDEV
-7 IVLVANAKGRAR
+7 ILLVRNAR

-40 FECDF
+40 FECDS
-45 KYDMNRGNLCQIFVN
+45 KYDVNKGDTCQIFVN
-60 RKCVMAGIID
+60 RVCVMAGIID
-70 TVRRSLSRSGPKMEI
+70 TVQRSLSRNGPKMNI
-85 EGRSVASVLADSSV
+85 DGRSVAAVLADSSV
-99 TKFGTL
+99 TKFATL
-105 PRTLPQLAERLVK
+105 PTTLPQLVERLVR
-118 DLPFLSRKDFVFNSG
+118 DLPFLSRKDFVFKSG
-133 SDKDK
+133 SDKVK
-138 IKRKF
+138 VQRKF
-143 VELSPGDSVFDVLK
+143 IEVSPGDSVFDVIK
-157 KAANSLGFLFWA
+157 KAANSQGYLFWA
-169 SPDGSLVFDKPV
+169 SPEGELVFDKPV
-181 ERGKADFRIHAFE
+181 EHGKADFKIHAFE
-194 NGEEMDYIEGSVT
+194 DGSEMDYIEGSVS
-207 ETLNGQHSLIKV
+207 ETINEQHSLIKV

-224 DDSDI
+224 DDNDI

-269 KASAIQLEYTMPGH
+269 KAAAIQLEYTMPGH

-300 HYNGAVDSYLIKRR
+300 HYNGANGAYLIKRR
-314 TFTLSRSEGKRTR
+314 TFTLDRNEGKRTK